1 MPVTAEEEWKY
12 WDTKAT
18 ELRRTQL
25 TTVQTAA
32 TKWSAVLTAL
42 LGVFGTVAFAGGL
55 TTIDKLPSP
64 WDAWAKVLT
73 TLAAITAVI
82 AIGILNRAAGGL
94 SITKYRGL
102 SAATVRDIN
111 TTGAAGAL
119 GLLKIGRYLAVATA
133 SLVLAGSLLVL
144 WVREREDVPSV
155 PTVLAVVDQEL
166 ICGELAST
174 KGRLT
179 IDGKPAD
186 TAIFITPVSACP

>member
-1 MPVTAEEEWKY
+1 MPASAEEEWKY
-12 WDTKAT
+12 WDAKAT
-18 ELRRTQL
+18 ELRRNQL
-25 TTVQTAA
+25 TTVHTAA

-42 LGVFGTVAFAGGL
+42 LGVFGTIAFAGGL

-64 WDAWAKVLT
+64 WGAWSKVLT

-94 SITKYRGL
+94 SITKYRGF

-119 GLLKIGRYLAVATA
+119 GLLKTGKYLAVVTA

-144 WVREREDVPSV
+144 WVREKQDVPSV
-155 PTVLAVVDQEL
+155 PTLLAVVDQEL

-174 KGRLT
+174 QGRLT
-179 IDGKPAD
+179 IDGKPAGAA
-186 TAIFITPVSACP
+186 TFVVPVSACP